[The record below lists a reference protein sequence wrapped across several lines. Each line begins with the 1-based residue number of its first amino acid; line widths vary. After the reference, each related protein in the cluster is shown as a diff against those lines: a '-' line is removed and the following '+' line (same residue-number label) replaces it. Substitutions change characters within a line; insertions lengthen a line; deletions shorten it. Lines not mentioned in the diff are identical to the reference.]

1 MRRDDGKTVGMNADM
16 EIRTDMVIVGA
27 GPVGALAAALAA
39 QAGLSVTVIE
49 AGKAEIITKPRSDG
63 RAIALALAPKRALE
77 VGGFWPLLSPAA
89 EPILDIRVTDGHAPV
104 YLHYDH
110 RVVGTDPFGWII
122 ENEVIKTAALERLRQ
137 LGVRVLTETRAERW
151 DFGPHEAVAH
161 LAGGGTVRA
170 RLAVAADGR
179 KSPTRDTA
187 GIEITGWDYG
197 QSAIVCAIGHE
208 KPHRGIAH
216 EHFRTAGPFAILP
229 MTDTDRGH
237 RSGIVWTEARKR
249 AQGIVD
255 QTDGAFLAEMAE
267 HFGDFLGELSLAS
280 PRFAYPLTFQMARKY
295 TAKRLVLVGDA
306 AHGMHPIA
314 GQGLNLGLR
323 DAAALGQVVV
333 EAARLGL
340 DIGGSPVLD
349 RYRAWR
355 RMDTALMM
363 GVTDSLN
370 KLFTSGLAPVKLARD
385 IGLWA
390 VEHTP
395 PLKTLFMRHAMGVVG
410 DLPRP
415 LKGEAI

>member
-1 MRRDDGKTVGMNADM
+1 MGDGGKTIGMNAET
-16 EIRTDMVIVGA
+16 EIRSDVAIVGA
-27 GPVGALAAALAA
+27 GPVGALVAALIA

-49 AGKAEIITKPRSDG
+49 AGKAEIITKPQSDG
-63 RAIALALAPKRALE
+63 RAIALALAPKRALD
-77 VGGFWPLLSPAA
+77 VGGFWPLLAADA

-110 RVVGTDPFGWII
+110 RTVGTDPFGWII
-122 ENEVIKTAALERLRQ
+122 ENEVIKTAALARLHQ
-137 LGVRVLTETRAERW
+137 LGVRVLTETRVESW
-151 DFGPHEAVAH
+151 EFGPHEAVAH
-161 LAGGGTVRA
+161 LAGGGRVRA

-179 KSPTRDTA
+179 RSFTRDAA

-197 QSAIVCAIGHE
+197 QSAIVCAIAHE

-216 EHFRTAGPFAILP
+216 EHFMSAGPFAILP
-229 MTDTDRGH
+229 MTGN

-267 HFGDFLGELSLAS
+267 RFGDFLGPLTLAS
-280 PRFAYPLTFQMARKY
+280 PRFAYPLTFQIAKKY
-295 TAKRLVLVGDA
+295 TGKRLVLVGDA

-355 RMDTALMM
+355 RVDTALMM

-370 KLFTSGLAPVKLARD
+370 KLFTSDLAPVKLARD
-385 IGLWA
+385 VGLWA

-395 PLKTLFMRHAMGVVG
+395 PLKTLFMRHAMGVAG

>member
-1 MRRDDGKTVGMNADM
+1 MGDGGKTIGMNAET
-16 EIRTDMVIVGA
+16 EIRSDVAIVGA
-27 GPVGALAAALAA
+27 GPVGALVAALIA

-49 AGKAEIITKPRSDG
+49 AGKAEIITKPQSDG
-63 RAIALALAPKRALE
+63 RAIALALAPKRALD
-77 VGGFWPLLSPAA
+77 VGGFWPLLAADA

-110 RVVGTDPFGWII
+110 RTVGTDPFGWII
-122 ENEVIKTAALERLRQ
+122 ENEVIKTAALARLHQ
-137 LGVRVLTETRAERW
+137 LGVRVLTETRVESW
-151 DFGPHEAVAH
+151 EFGPHEAVAH
-161 LAGGGTVRA
+161 LAGGGRVRA

-179 KSPTRDTA
+179 RSFTRDAA

-197 QSAIVCAIGHE
+197 QSAIVCAIAHE

-216 EHFRTAGPFAILP
+216 EHFMSAGPFAILP
-229 MTDTDRGH
+229 MTGN

-249 AQGIVD
+249 AQGIVE
-255 QTDGAFLAEMAE
+255 QTDAAFLAEMSE
-267 HFGDFLGELSLAS
+267 RFGDFLGALSLAS
-280 PRFAYPLTFQMARKY
+280 PRFAYPLTFQIAKKY
-295 TAKRLVLVGDA
+295 TGKRLVLVGDA

-333 EAARLGL
+333 EAARLGI

-355 RMDTALMM
+355 RVDTALMM

-370 KLFTSGLAPVKLARD
+370 KLFTSDLAPVKLARD
-385 IGLWA
+385 VGLWA

-395 PLKTLFMRHAMGVVG
+395 PLKTLFMRHAMGVAG